1 MRLALLFSLAVLA
14 IPVVACS
21 SSAEEEELEGAEE
34 TGAAISESVEVGAVL
49 RATSNVN
56 LRSEPATSASRI
68 ATISGGQTVTALEA
82 RPTAG
87 FYHVKYGEKEGWAY
101 GQYLARG
108 GAGSSTSGGPPDQG
122 SYANSKNVRLVYQ
135 GSCDFLHRCDSYS
148 RRLPAGQVNWGC
160 LGHGAACVDSEH
172 WLSGPNRSY
181 CGKTVKICKGSTC
194 TTGKVMDVSV
204 SQDFEASQGVMSALG
219 IGFGGGSTC
228 SNTYIDGDPR
238 VTVYW

>member
-1 MRLALLFSLAVLA
+1 MRLALLFSLAVVS
-14 IPVVACS
+14 IPALACS
-21 SSAEEEELEGAEE
+21 SSAEDAELEGVEE
-34 TGAAISESVEVGAVL
+34 TGEAISESVEVGAVL

-56 LRSEPATSASRI
+56 LRSEASTSAERI
-68 ATISGGQTVTALEA
+68 ATISSGQTMTAIES

-87 FYHVKYGEKEGWAY
+87 FYHVKYGAKEGWAF
-101 GQYLARG
+101 GQYLAK
-108 GAGSSTSGGPPDQG
+108 GAAGPADQG
-122 SYANSKNVRLVYQ
+122 TYANSRNVRIVYQ

-148 RRLPAGQVNWGC
+148 RRLPVGQVNWGC
-160 LGHGAACVDSEH
+160 LGYGVACVDSEH